1 MAIRLYPEDLRIV
14 VVSFVVFFVL
24 RAILMKWFYIPLA
37 NYLQV
42 NNTIRSEGKSTK
54 YQKFIENAWY
64 STFYPISTCVL
75 YYILSQ
81 QIWWTQPELM
91 FINRPHFDEI
101 QSLRYFYGIQTGYYL
116 QLLINLIFIDEKLD
130 DFWEMF
136 LHHVITLILIVF
148 SYCVLYHRLG
158 SMILLIHDFVDI
170 FLYVAKAF
178 HDAGF
183 QTVANVLFIGF
194 VIALPVVRLWYFG
207 LHLIMPVFQLVDY
220 PKAFFYDVP
229 GAHGFIVNGLCYNGH
244 CFSVWLL
251 CVYAACTLWCLHLY
265 WFYRTLL
272 VLYRTIQNNGNVPG
286 DPRYIDEKAKDK
298 KTK

>member
-1 MAIRLYPEDLRIV
+1 
-14 VVSFVVFFVL
+14 
-24 RAILMKWFYIPLA
+24 MKWIYIPLA
-37 NYLQV
+37 NYLKV
-42 NNTIRSEGKSTK
+42 NNVDRSEGKSTK
-54 YQKFIENAWY
+54 YAKFIESAWY
-64 STFYPISTCVL
+64 STFYPISAGVL

-91 FINRPHFDEI
+91 FINRPHFDDI
-101 QSLRYFYGIQTGYYL
+101 QSLRYFYGIQVGYYL
-116 QLLINLIFIDEKLD
+116 QLLINLVFIDEWLD

-183 QTVANVLFIGF
+183 QTVANILFIGF

-207 LHLIMPVFQLVDY
+207 VHLIIPVFALPDF
-220 PKAFFYDVP
+220 PKSFFYDVA
-229 GAHGFIVNGLCYNGH
+229 GANGFIVNGLCYKGS
-244 CFSVWLL
+244 CISVWLT
-251 CVYAACTLWCLHLY
+251 CAYAVCILWCLHLY

-272 VLYRTIQNNGNVPG
+272 LLWKTIKNSGNVPG
-286 DPRYIDEKAKDK
+286 DPRYMSEEKK